1 MKNRM
6 RFPPPT
12 PLVKTILFVI
22 TGCFVTQLTL
32 EVWMG
37 QTWVQWLALF
47 PEPGLHT
54 LWQIFSYPI
63 YQSPRVFDFL
73 LGAVFFWWCVSPYE
87 LAFGKRLTLGLLVVS
102 SLASAIPVVLF
113 GAFFSDAGSLA
124 TVAIGPLTASPLF
137 SINPHILGVIA
148 AYAWSMRFRGN
159 MNLFGMLSLSSK
171 QLLLLLLA
179 ITGLQFLATTNIT
192 MVLADLGAIGGGL
205 WFTEQL
211 SKGPKTRKKK
221 KPENKAGL
229 RVVQGGKDDPPQWL
243 N

>member
-1 MKNRM
+1 M

-54 LWQIFSYPI
+54 LWQLISYPL
-63 YQSPRVFDFL
+63 YQSPDVFSFL
-73 LGAVFFWWCVSPYE
+73 LGSVFFWWCVTPYE
-87 LAFGKRLTLGLLVVS
+87 LAFGRRLTLGLLAVCT
-102 SLASAIPVVLF
+102 LASAIPVVLL
-113 GAFFSDAGSLA
+113 GAFFSDGGSF
-124 TVAIGPLTASPLF
+124 TSMTMGPLTAAPLF

-159 MNLFGMLSLSSK
+159 MNLFGVLSLSSK

-179 ITGLQFLATTNIT
+179 ITALQFLATTNIT
-192 MVLADLGAIGGGL
+192 MVLADLGAVGGGL

-211 SKGPKTRKKK
+211 SKGPKNPKKK
-221 KPENKAGL
+221 KLENKAGL